1 MNRINK
7 IVNIIRNIF
16 GAAFILCGI
25 LGAIFSSFMAG
36 FFIILAGVALLPIFY
51 EKIKFVNFKY
61 SQMVLPIVFMVISIL
76 CMPQG
81 SNENA
86 TTETESTSVVAES
99 EIVAIESL
107 KFSDSELELDVKETK
122 NIDLEVNPN
131 NAQIENLEYF
141 TSDDQIAILEA
152 ADSANNNGKITL
164 QIKPLSEGNCEVFVK
179 SSNGIESNKVS
190 VKVTDREKLESEN
203 RAQEEEQKIETQTK
217 REDSKKSQDSSNS
230 NTKSSRNLNNTHGAK
245 VYRTPKGKRYHYD
258 PDCGGKNST
267 ETTLEKAKAAGLTP
281 CQKCAH

>member
-1 MNRINK
+1 MNIINK

-16 GAAFILCGI
+16 GADFILFGI

-36 FFIILAGVALLPIFY
+36 FCIVLAGAALLPIFY

-61 SQMVLPIVFMVISIL
+61 SQIVLPIVFIVISIF
-76 CMPQG
+76 CMPKG
-81 SNENA
+81 NNENA
-86 TTETESTSVVAES
+86 ATETESTSVVAES

-107 KFSDSELELDVKETK
+107 KFSDSELELDIKETK
-122 NIDLEVNPN
+122 NIDLEISPS

-141 TSDDQIAILEA
+141 TSDDKIAILEA
-152 ADSANNNGKITL
+152 TNSTNNGGKITL
-164 QIKPLSEGNCEVFVK
+164 QIKPFAEGNCEVFVK
-179 SSNGIESNKVS
+179 SGNGIESNKVS
-190 VKVTDREKLESEN
+190 VKVTDKEKLESEN
-203 RAQEEEQKIETQTK
+203 RTQEEEQKIETQTK
-217 REDSKKSQDSSNS
+217 KEDSKKTQDSSDS

-245 VYRTPKGKRYHYD
+245 VYRTPNGKRYHYD